1 MVTAR
6 FLSSDA
12 VDGLAEPAEYVDAVR
27 EGYRQR
33 GEGAPAEPRTKL
45 LQSEPPGM
53 LTEYAAVLPDTGAM
67 GGYVYSAGF
76 GAADAW
82 FMTQLFDAETGEPRA
97 VLDGASMNPFKTGAA
112 GAVGVD
118 ALAREDADSMA
129 VIGSGAQA
137 RGQVRATATVR
148 EFETVDVFSPTREH
162 RERFADEMDDRLD
175 AEVRPV
181 ESSAAAIEDADV
193 VITATNANRPVFDGD
208 DLEPGA
214 HVTAMGQ
221 YNPQKFELDATTI
234 ERSTYVVDLRERVD
248 ADAGSFI
255 HAVEEG
261 AVTEEHVHA
270 ELGEVV
276 AGKRPGRQSTDEIT
290 VFDSGGTGIETVAG
304 AQLLYEKAEERD
316 LGTDIEFSPASEALT
331 GK

>member
-6 FLSSDA
+6 FLSNDA
-12 VDGLAEPAEYVDAVR
+12 VDGLATPAEYVDVVR

-45 LQSEPPGM
+45 LRSDPPGM

-67 GGYVYSAGF
+67 GGYVYAAGF

-97 VLDGASMNPFKTGAA
+97 VLDGASMNPFKTGAT

-118 ALAREDADSMA
+118 ALAREDAASMA
-129 VIGSGAQA
+129 VIGSGPQA

-175 AEVRPV
+175 AAVRPV
-181 ESSAAAIEDADV
+181 ESSAAAVEDADV

-208 DLEPGA
+208 LLEPGA

-221 YNPQKFELDATTI
+221 YNPQKFELDAATI

-248 ADAGSFI
+248 VDAGSFM

-261 AVTEEHVHA
+261 AVTEDHVHA

-276 AGKRPGRQSTDEIT
+276 AGKRPGRRSDDDIT

-304 AQLLYEKAEERD
+304 AQLLYEKAEERER
-316 LGTDIEFSPASEALT
+316 GTEIEFAPASAALT

>member
-6 FLSSDA
+6 FLSNDA
-12 VDGLAEPAEYVDAVR
+12 VDGLATPVEYVDAVR

-45 LQSEPPGM
+45 LRSDPPGM

-67 GGYVYSAGF
+67 GGYVYAAGF

-97 VLDGASMNPFKTGAA
+97 VLDGASMNPFKTGAT

-118 ALAREDADSMA
+118 ALAREDAASMA
-129 VIGSGAQA
+129 VIGSGPQA

-162 RERFADEMDDRLD
+162 RERFAAELDDRLD
-175 AEVRPV
+175 AAVRSV
-181 ESSAAAIEDADV
+181 ESSAAAVEDADV

-208 DLEPGA
+208 LLDPGA

-221 YNPQKFELDATTI
+221 YDPRKFELDATTI
-234 ERSTYVVDLRERVD
+234 ERSTYVVDLRDRVD
-248 ADAGSFI
+248 VDAGSFM

-261 AVTEEHVHA
+261 AVTEDHIHA

-276 AGKRPGRQSTDEIT
+276 AGERPGRRSDDEIT

-304 AQLLYEKAEERD
+304 AQLLYEKAEARD
-316 LGTDIEFSPASEALT
+316 LGTEIEFAPASEALT